1 MIRHRTVVVTGAT
14 GLVGRGVIASL
25 LRQTDAPIV
34 VLVRDPARWQTIAA
48 HHGWPTSRVTPIRS
62 DITRPELGVDTKAMR
77 RRLSSASLVIHSA
90 ADIVFSRSLADAR
103 RVNTEGTA
111 NVLALCSHVPA
122 ARVAFVSSAFVVGRR
137 SGTISEG
144 DDAGD
149 AGWVNSYEQSKHE
162 AELLVRSS
170 GLEYVIAR
178 LSTVVCDDVRGT
190 VSQVNA
196 VHRALRLYRA
206 GLASMMPG
214 TEDTP
219 VDVIPADWAAESLT
233 RIALSRESSGR
244 TLHLCAGNGAL
255 PLGALLDR
263 TYAVWSRDQDWRR
276 RGIAR
281 PALADLATYELFE
294 RSVDL
299 VGDARLKRLTRAL
312 SHFVPQLALPK
323 RFDTSG
329 ADAIL
334 GGGAPPVAAYWD
346 RMLEWLL
353 DANWNAPA
361 LPEAA

>member
-1 MIRHRTVVVTGAT
+1 MIRPRTVLVTGAT
-14 GLVGRGVIASL
+14 GLVGRGVVASL
-25 LRQTDAPIV
+25 LRHTDAAIV
-34 VLVRDPARWQTIAA
+34 ALVRDPARWQTIAA
-48 HHGWPTSRVTPIRS
+48 HHGWPTSRVTPIRA
-62 DITRPELGVDTKAMR
+62 DITRPALGLDTKVLS
-77 RRLSSASLVIHSA
+77 RRLSSPSLVIHSA

-111 NVLALCSHVPA
+111 NVLALSAQFPH
-122 ARVAFVSSAFVVGRR
+122 ARFMFVSSAFVVGRR
-137 SGTISEG
+137 TGTIAEG

-162 AELLVRSS
+162 AEALVRSS
-170 GLEYVIAR
+170 GLEHVIAR
-178 LSTVVCDDVRGT
+178 LSTIVCDDVRGS

-214 TEDTP
+214 TDEAP
-219 VDVIPADWAAESLT
+219 VDVIPADWAAESVTKL
-233 RIALSRESSGR
+233 ALSREACGR

-255 PLGALLDR
+255 ALGALLDR
-263 TYAVWSRDQDWRR
+263 TYAVWSRDSDWRR

-281 PALADLATYELFE
+281 PALADMATYELFE
-294 RSVDL
+294 RSVEL
-299 VGDARLKRLTRAL
+299 VGDARLKRITRSL

-329 ADAIL
+329 AEAIL
-334 GGGAPPVAAYWD
+334 GTSAPPVAAYWD
-346 RMLEWLL
+346 RMLEWLI
-353 DANWNAPA
+353 DANWNAAA